1 MQISPS
7 AAVIFG
13 ASKAIAGIF
22 SSQFQQ
28 NIFFPTKYKGG
39 LILSFL
45 SPISFWQVE
54 TVIEWFLYMFQINYL
69 LLAESADLMV
79 LLTV

>member
-1 MQISPS
+1 
-7 AAVIFG
+7 
-13 ASKAIAGIF
+13 
-22 SSQFQQ
+22 
-28 NIFFPTKYKGG
+28 